1 METKERMSPREW
13 FENIWYHY
21 KWVIII
27 GGVVVLFLIVSLG
40 QLFSNSEPDVNILH
54 VGPMYISVDAAED
67 IEKTVATLSDDYN
80 GDGEINTY
88 LLDITINKV
97 SDDASDPAVQQYNS
111 EGYTRFQT
119 EIRAGDAI
127 IYFLRQEYF
136 DICVQEGILTFFEDI
151 IDDAYM
157 PENVI
162 EGCGVKFSELDASK
176 LPGFSAIPEN
186 AILCIR
192 QSPNDDEIN
201 YGRTEEEWQGNKR
214 TFINIIKYKGE

>member
-27 GGVVVLFLIVSLG
+27 GGVVILFLIVSLG

-54 VGPMYISVDAAED
+54 VGPMYISVDAAEE

-119 EIRAGDAI
+119 EIRAGDDERLRLLPVADELPVHLLLARKHPFLI
-127 IYFLRQEYF
+127 CGWILVGVFYLVFNRRTSSVSFWFVLDFLR
-136 DICVQEGILTFFEDI
+136 G
-151 IDDAYM
+151 
-157 PENVI
+157 
-162 EGCGVKFSELDASK
+162 GK
-176 LPGFSAIPEN
+176 LPREVLVHLHFCLQLIPSVRRKV
-186 AILCIR
+186 LS
-192 QSPNDDEIN
+192 SPSCPPQARRESS
-201 YGRTEEEWQGNKR
+201 
-214 TFINIIKYKGE
+214 